1 MFFAHSCWRQST
13 DSRLTFDHLLIVFD
27 TCWMVLVPEILGRHW
42 ENDLTDPVTM
52 DFVHLGD
59 SPRDSQWQ

>member
-1 MFFAHSCWRQST
+1 
-13 DSRLTFDHLLIVFD
+13 
-27 TCWMVLVPEILGRHW
+27 MVLVPEILGRRW

>member
-1 MFFAHSCWRQST
+1 MA
-13 DSRLTFDHLLIVFD
+13 
-27 TCWMVLVPEILGRHW
+27 LVPEILSRHW

-59 SPRDSQWQ
+59 SPRDSHGQ